1 MNSEEQIYYE
11 LDTLQIGT
19 VGEWR
24 QIEPKVVL
32 FPKEAL
38 SAKEIQLYMKGDPPT
53 SNYRYLLVL
62 FPPTL

>member
-11 LDTLQIGT
+11 LDTLQIDTG
-19 VGEWR
+19 GEWR

-38 SAKEIQLYMKGDPPT
+38 NAKEIQLYMKGDPPA
-53 SNYRYLLVL
+53 SNYRYC
-62 FPPTL
+62 